1 MNIVIVSAMFPP
13 VRTGTSFYT
22 SNLANAL
29 QQRGH
34 AVTVITL
41 KNEADAPDEY
51 PYPVHRLRA
60 IHFST
65 LSFFKHFRIACF
77 FPGNYFEMRQIAKE
91 QQADV
96 IFVVNHYLDI
106 VFPAIFA
113 ARSLGVPL
121 VCSVGTQLQSGIAWR
136 HRVLN
141 VLDRIICGGLVFP
154 FCTWIVAWDNE
165 ILRYL
170 GDIHGS
176 RLLRKCSVVNYGVN
190 GDSTELLAHVHD
202 YARHN
207 QILCVGSVIR
217 QRSYIPLIRAFA
229 RIADEYPELQLKIIG
244 HIYFDEPMRVA
255 REMGLEKRVV
265 FFGELPHNQVLEEFK
280 RSDLYYV
287 SLTGRYFGLGTAT
300 IESMLMGIPVIAN
313 VPLDILGKARLENGH
328 HIVAEDGSPSEGLAN
343 QLRSMLREETMR
355 ANVGRGGREFILR
368 HMTWDRV
375 AEDMEQ
381 LLAAVMR
388 KA

>member
-22 SNLANAL
+22 RNLAHAL

-34 AVTVITL
+34 EVTVVTL
-41 KNEADAPDEY
+41 ENKTDAPDKH

-77 FPGNYFEMRQIAKE
+77 FPGNYLELRRIASEK
-91 QQADV
+91 QADV

-113 ARSLGVPL
+113 ARSLELPL

-136 HRVLN
+136 NRVLN

-154 FCTWIVAWDNE
+154 FCSRIVAWDNE

-170 GDIHGS
+170 SDVQGS
-176 RLLRKCSVVNYGVN
+176 RLLRKCSIVNYGVN
-190 GDSTELLAHVHD
+190 GVPAELLAHEHD
-202 YARHN
+202 YVRHN
-207 QILCVGSVIR
+207 QVLCVGSVIR
-217 QRSYIPLIRAFA
+217 QRNYIPLIRAFA
-229 RIADEYPELQLKIIG
+229 QIAEEFPALQLKIIG
-244 HIYFDEPMRVA
+244 HIYFDEPLRVV
-255 REMGLEKRVV
+255 REMGLDGRVI
-265 FFGELPHNQVLEEFK
+265 FSGELPHAKVLEEFK

-300 IESMLMGIPVIAN
+300 IESMLMGIPVVAN
-313 VPLDILGKARLENGH
+313 VPLDILGKAALENYR
-328 HIVAEDGSPSEGLAN
+328 HIVAEDSSSAEGLAD
-343 QLRSMLREETMR
+343 QLRRLLQERDLR
-355 ANVGRGGREFILR
+355 AQVGRGGRDFIVR
-368 HMTWDRV
+368 NMTWERV

-381 LLAAVMR
+381 LLAAEIT